1 MAINNQLAVN
11 RLTQNWM
18 RPATPWKRLL
28 ILRLKVSQALRRRS
42 WGVDVV
48 IVSVNSFSIREA
60 II

>member
-18 RPATPWKRLL
+18 RPATAWKRLL

-48 IVSVNSFSIREA
+48 IVSVNSYYLICAS
-60 II
+60 